1 MDGCG
6 FELFAADNPEAFG
19 TAKAT
24 GSFTPGRNN
33 AQLVRVSGDNL
44 FMRLR
49 NASLNQRWSY
59 EAGTM
64 TVSGA
69 GAIRRGS

>member
-1 MDGCG
+1 
-6 FELFAADNPEAFG
+6 
-19 TAKAT
+19 
-24 GSFTPGRNN
+24 
-33 AQLVRVSGDNL
+33 VRVSGDNL

-59 EAGTM
+59 EVGSI

-69 GAIRRGS
+69 GAIRRDN